1 MNSNKPVVPGAVIT
15 VFVDGQPVQARRG
28 QTLAAALLAL
38 GHSVLRRTRHSG
50 KPRGLFCAM
59 GICYDCVVTVNG
71 ETGVRA
77 CMKRV
82 EDGMQVISPAQFK
95 RYEPRK

>member
-1 MNSNKPVVPGAVIT
+1 MATNIILGEAVTIWLN
-15 VFVDGQPVQARRG
+15 GEALPARKG
-28 QTLAAALLAL
+28 QTIAAAIMA
-38 GHSVLRRTRHSG
+38 GGRRILRRTRRAG

-82 EDGMQVISPAQFK
+82 EEGMQVVSPAQFK
-95 RYEPRK
+95 RYEPQS

>member
-1 MNSNKPVVPGAVIT
+1 MKQPDRIILGEPIT
-15 VFVDGQPVQARRG
+15 LLVNGRPVQAFGG
-28 QTLAAALLAL
+28 QTIAAALLAA
-38 GHSVLRRTRHSG
+38 GHQTLRFTRRAG

-77 CMKRV
+77 CMRRV
-82 EDGMQVISPAQFK
+82 EEGMQVISPAQFG
-95 RYEPRK
+95 RHESPT

>member
-1 MNSNKPVVPGAVIT
+1 MDADGPITPGAAVTFFI
-15 VFVDGQPVQARRG
+15 DGEPVPARRG
-28 QTLAAALLAL
+28 QTLAAALLAS
-38 GHSVLRRTRHSG
+38 GRRVLRRTRRVG

-82 EDGMQVISPAQFK
+82 EEGMQVVSPAQFK
-95 RYEPRK
+95 RYEPQT